1 MLLKEIKKRDR
12 PMKMTSKMKEKVK
25 RMGYDVKSSIAST
38 LKLGSLF
45 FNSLVRC
52 THSAQINTLA
62 TIIEPFRRFSINIHI
77 DNNYIDYIYR
87 EREHQLKL
95 RRRIEHLKYDWDDGL
110 FIFFGCFHSI

>member
-1 MLLKEIKKRDR
+1 
-12 PMKMTSKMKEKVK
+12 MKMTSKMKEKVK
-25 RMGYDVKSSIAST
+25 RMGMEKGYDAKSSIAST

-77 DNNYIDYIYR
+77 ENNYIYVYI
-87 EREHQLKL
+87 ERTPVETSPSNRTFKVRL
-95 RRRIEHLKYDWDDGL
+95 G
-110 FIFFGCFHSI
+110 